1 MQLLTDIFSK
11 AIQLNTLFPRNKT
24 MIRKAT
30 QKDIIPVM
38 KIWLDTNIH
47 AHSFIP
53 KDYWINNYTRV
64 KELLPQAEIYVYEE
78 KKKLLGFIGLM
89 HNHIAGIFVK
99 ETARSKG
106 IGKELIDYAKKKYSV
121 LTLAVYQKNTRAMA
135 FYQRENFIP
144 QEEHL
149 DEETG
154 EKEFIMLWKK

>member
-1 MQLLTDIFSK
+1 MTVIHSK

-30 QKDIIPVM
+30 QKDFIPIM

-53 KDYWINNYTRV
+53 KEYWINNYTRV

-78 KKKLLGFIGLM
+78 KEKLLGFIGLM
-89 HNHIAGIFVK
+89 HAHIAGIFIK
-99 ETARSKG
+99 ETAQSKG
-106 IGKELIDYAKKKYSV
+106 IGKELMNYAKKKYSA
-121 LTLAVYQKNTRAMA
+121 LTLAVYQKNTRAIA
-135 FYQRENFIP
+135 FYARENFTR